1 MQLSLE
7 KYKQKG
13 GIKGFVFA
21 NFLSDSYMGNGLKR
35 GKLYLE
41 KSIGGHCCALRGQ
54 DCGIL

>member
-21 NFLSDSYMGNGLKR
+21 NFLSDSYVGNGLKR
-35 GKLYLE
+35 GKWYLE
-41 KSIGGHCCALRGQ
+41 TIVLIIGVACCYYLSHGF
-54 DCGIL
+54 